1 MLRLITYY
9 TFNTYSKIS
18 SIDVVLLS
26 EKEVMD
32 RKLLALEKTAISLV

>member
-1 MLRLITYY
+1 MLRSII
-9 TFNTYSKIS
+9 YSKIS
-18 SIDVVLLS
+18 SADVVPLS